1 MSKYR
6 IYIDEVGNPDLKSS
20 NLQDHRFLC
29 LAGVIMNLTYVKDVV
44 QTDLENLKEN
54 FFQTDPDNPVIL
66 HRKEI
71 LYKKGPFHV
80 LKDSNIEKDFNS
92 NILSLLTK
100 WEYSVIAVVI
110 DKQEHNER
118 YSTWKYDPYHYCQ
131 EILIERYR
139 LFLNIKKAKG
149 DVMYES
155 RGGKEDMRLKT
166 SFRKLMESGT
176 HNLSADQLSEHIT
189 SKELKVKTKQSN
201 IAGLQIA
208 DLIAHPVRRWAF
220 INLIEMNEGNSTF
233 ADEINQILEKNKF
246 FRYDGKINGY
256 GVKKLP

>member
-1 MSKYR
+1 LIKYR

-29 LAGVIMNLTYVKDVV
+29 LAGVIMELAYVKNVV
-44 QTDLENLKEN
+44 QADLENLKN
-54 FFQTDPDNPVIL
+54 HFFKYDPDNPVIL

-80 LKDSNIEKDFNS
+80 LKDSKLEKDFNTR
-92 NILSLLTK
+92 LLTLLAK
-100 WEYSVIAVVI
+100 WEYTVIAVVI

-118 YSTWKYDPYHYCQ
+118 YSKWKYDPYHYSQ
-131 EILIERYR
+131 EILMERYR
-139 LFLNIKKAKG
+139 LFLDIKSAKG

-166 SFRKLMESGT
+166 SFRKLMETGT
-176 HNLSADQLSEHIT
+176 HNLSAEQLREHFT

-208 DLIAHPVRRWAF
+208 DIVAHLVRRWAF
-220 INLIEMNEGNSTF
+220 KNLMEMDDGVFTF
-233 ADEINQILEKNKF
+233 ADEINSILEQNKF
-246 FRYDGKINGY
+246 FRYGTISGY